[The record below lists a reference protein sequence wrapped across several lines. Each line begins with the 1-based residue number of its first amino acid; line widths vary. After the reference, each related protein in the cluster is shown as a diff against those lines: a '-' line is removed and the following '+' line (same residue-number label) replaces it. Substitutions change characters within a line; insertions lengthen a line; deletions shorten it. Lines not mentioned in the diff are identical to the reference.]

1 VISRSI
7 RWANEDR
14 RSGFHGGRESL
25 RRAAGASR
33 KKRSATFRRP
43 HGESAR
49 ARINHRPHPRGC
61 GRCGRAESSYRQIID
76 AASILGYSTVITG
89 ARWKLAEV
97 LIKKGNTAGAK
108 EQLDAL
114 LKQWE
119 KADTEFTLLK
129 KVREERKKLE

>member
-1 VISRSI
+1 V
-7 RWANEDR
+7 D
-14 RSGFHGGRESL
+14 G
-25 RRAAGASR
+25 
-33 KKRSATFRRP
+33 
-43 HGESAR
+43 
-49 ARINHRPHPRGC
+49 
-61 GRCGRAESSYRQIID
+61 AESSYRQITD

-129 KVREERKKLE
+129 KVREERKALESK